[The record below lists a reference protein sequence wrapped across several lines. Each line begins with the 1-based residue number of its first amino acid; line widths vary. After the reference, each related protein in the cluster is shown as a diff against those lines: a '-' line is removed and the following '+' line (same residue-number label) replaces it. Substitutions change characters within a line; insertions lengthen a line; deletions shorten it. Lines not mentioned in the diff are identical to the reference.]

1 MRIIVAGSEGLIG
14 KEICSSLIDSGH
26 KVIKADLLLGDDF
39 TNETY
44 VKNFF
49 KQHKARALVNLFALN
64 HHIDNTNLNNN
75 LFDISLESFEKF
87 LKINVASL
95 FLVCREFAR
104 NNKKSSIVN
113 FSSTYGVVSPRLDI
127 YEDDQKHI
135 GYSVSKGAVLMLS
148 KHLATHLA
156 PYCRVNTIIPGGV
169 RHEQPQSFKRKY
181 AKHTPLK
188 RMMDVK
194 EIYGAVEFLI
204 SSRASYVTGAELKVD
219 GGWTLW

>member
-14 KEICSSLIDSGH
+14 KEVCSSLTTSGY
-26 KVIKADLLLGDDF
+26 KVKKADLLLGDDF
-39 TNETY
+39 TDEIY
-44 VKNFF
+44 VKDFF
-49 KQHKARALVNLFALN
+49 KKNKADALINLFALN
-64 HHIDNTNLNNN
+64 HHIDNTALNNN

-87 LKINVASL
+87 LKINVSSL
-95 FLVCREFAR
+95 FLVCREFAK
-104 NNKKSSIVN
+104 NNKKCNIVN

-127 YEDDQKHI
+127 YENDQKHI

-156 PYCRVNTIIPGGV
+156 PHCRVNTIIPGGV
-169 RHEQPQSFKRKY
+169 CHQQPLSFRREY

-188 RMMDVK
+188 RMMNVE
-194 EIYGAVEFLI
+194 EIYGAIEFLI
-204 SSRASYVTGAELKVD
+204 SSRASYVTGTELKVD